1 MGLIPKKKYAQST
14 SSLDKLVD
22 LLVELQTEEENN
34 KSTNFSEINTEKL
47 SLIEKEK
54 TAAIILLDDPPNNST
69 NPEINFT
76 KKINHQ
82 PTEKKIKLENNPVVS
97 TVFVDSI
104 DDFQVKKIIKK
115 LEKRIKTL
123 EDKIYQPTDLINPIL
138 PLIKELLTSKVTY
151 AREVLLDA
159 TVPIIDKIIKQKAL
173 QNSQEMSDALADILP
188 GAITEETKRI
198 PQAIAKAMAP
208 EIAIAIQEQIRL
220 DRDSISNTLGPE
232 MGKAIKTQI
241 TLEKDAMV
249 DALYPVIGNTIS
261 RYMAE
266 VINQIN
272 QKVEHTLST
281 EGIKRK
287 IKAKIQGVSEA
298 ELIFQESIRFA
309 VQAIFLIHKTSGLVI
324 REVQTTTEHKLDSN
338 MVAGMLTAIRS
349 FANDCISQ
357 SEEVSE
363 LNEIEYSDSRIIL
376 EVAGYCYLAIVV
388 KGETPARFIQKARD
402 TLGKIVLN
410 YDKYIEEFEGDPETI
425 PPPVQILLES
435 LIETEAKQT
444 KEAKTKPPITLFILL
459 LIILSCFSFPIYR
472 SRVAHNLEQ
481 KVLKALDAA
490 PELSVYRLTPKI
502 KHQKITLT
510 GRVPNNYLREKAT
523 QITRSTVPNFDIN
536 NQIIAVDIPPDPT
549 LTREEVARTIK
560 IFNQRKEVGIFGK
573 YLGDTVKVTGI
584 VIGDRQAEEIT
595 QGFKQIP
602 GVKSVISTLQT
613 NVPTL
618 SIRVYFHLNSDRVQA
633 QDITGKIKSIKE
645 FLQQHPAVKLKI
657 IGNSSAFENVKDK
670 PELALKRAKSVEK
683 ALIDQGINSKRLK
696 SSASTK
702 LPPNVTQKQPSWLSR
717 CVWFETFL

>member
-1 MGLIPKKKYAQST
+1 MGLIPKKKYEQST
-14 SSLDKLVD
+14 SSLDRLVD
-22 LLVELQTEEENN
+22 LLVELQAEEENN
-34 KSTNFSEINTEKL
+34 KLTNFSEINTGKL
-47 SLIEKEK
+47 SLIKREE
-54 TAAIILLDDPPNNST
+54 TAKFLLDDPPNNST
-69 NPEINFT
+69 NPEIYFT
-76 KKINHQ
+76 DKINHQ
-82 PTEKKIKLENNPVVS
+82 PTEKEVKLEDNPVIS

-123 EDKIYQPTDLINPIL
+123 EDQIYQPTDLINPIL

-159 TVPIIDKIIKQKAL
+159 TVPIIDKIIKQKAS

-298 ELIFQESIRFA
+298 ELIFQESIRFT

-349 FANDCISQ
+349 FANDCITQ
-357 SEEVSE
+357 SGEVSE
-363 LNEIEYSDSRIIL
+363 LNEIEYSDSKIIL

-402 TLGKIVLN
+402 TLGKIVLS

-425 PPPVQILLES
+425 PPAVQILLES
-435 LIETEAKQT
+435 LIETEK
-444 KEAKTKPPITLFILL
+444 KEIKAKPPITLLL
-459 LIILSCFSFPIYR
+459 LILIILGSLSIFLYR
-472 SRVAHNLEQ
+472 SRFVYNLEQ

-502 KHQKITLT
+502 KHQKIILT
-510 GRVPNNYLREKAT
+510 GRVPNNYLKEKAT
-523 QITRSTVPNFDIN
+523 QITRSTVPKFEIN

-549 LTREEVARTIK
+549 LTREEVIRTIR
-560 IFNQRKEVGIFGK
+560 IFNQRKEVGIFGE

-584 VIGDRQAEEIT
+584 VIGNQQAEEIT

-602 GVKSVISTLQT
+602 GVKSVINTVQT
-613 NVPTL
+613 NLPTL
-618 SIRVYFHLNSDRVQA
+618 PTKVYFHLNSYQVQA
-633 QDITGKIKSIKE
+633 KDITDKIKSIKE
-645 FLQQHPAVKLKI
+645 FLQRHPAVKLEI
-657 IGNSSAFENVKDK
+657 IGNSSALENVKDRQ
-670 PELALKRAKSVEK
+670 ELALKRAKSVEK
-683 ALIDQGINSKRLK
+683 ALIDQGINPKRLK
-696 SSASTK
+696 NSTNIG
-702 LPPNVTQKQPSWLSR
+702 LPPKVTKEQAPWLSR
-717 CVWFETFL
+717 CVWFKTFL